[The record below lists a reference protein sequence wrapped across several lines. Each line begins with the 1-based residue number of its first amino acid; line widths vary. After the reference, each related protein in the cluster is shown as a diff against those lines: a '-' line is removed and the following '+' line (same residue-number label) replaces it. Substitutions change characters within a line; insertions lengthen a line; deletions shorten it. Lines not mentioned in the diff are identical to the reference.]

1 MRRAGVLVALTTA
14 AMVITAAGSAR
25 ASEQVVQHYS
35 FHGTVAEAVWDTST
49 PDTSTSTDITVA
61 RNQQGQGL
69 FVYQFTATFDQSG
82 TLVGAAYTTADVTS
96 GFALRI
102 NASLSNASASGQNL
116 PATTCSYDA
125 DLNPVGCT
133 PSTLDLEATWTGQGP
148 ITRDES
154 TAHFHSDGFTST
166 YHERG
171 ASRDAT
177 AIGVLNGLSLTSG
190 DLEEA
195 HLAKNTYGSVEVCI
209 GSNC

>member
-14 AMVITAAGSAR
+14 AMVITAAGSAS

-35 FHGTVAEAVWDTST
+35 FHGTVAEAVWDTRT

-61 RNQQGQGL
+61 RNQQGRRL
-69 FVYQFTATFDQSG
+69 FVYQFTDEFDQSG
-82 TLVGAAYTTADVTS
+82 TFVGAAYTIADVTS
-96 GFALRI
+96 GFALWI
-102 NASLSNASASGQNL
+102 DASLSSASTSGQNL

-133 PSTLDLEATWTGQGP
+133 ASTLDVEATWTGQGP

-154 TAHFHSDGFTST
+154 TAQFHSDGFTST

-177 AIGVLNGLSLTSG
+177 AIGVLNDLSLTSG

-195 HLAKNTYGSVEVCI
+195 HLATATYGSLEVCI
-209 GSNC
+209 GSDC